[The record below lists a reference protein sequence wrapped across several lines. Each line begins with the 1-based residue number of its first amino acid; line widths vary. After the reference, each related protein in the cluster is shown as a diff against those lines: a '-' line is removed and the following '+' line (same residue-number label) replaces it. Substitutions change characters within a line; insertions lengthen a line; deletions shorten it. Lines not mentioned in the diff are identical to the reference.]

1 MVIAIRGT
9 IFTYISNLI
18 TDGAWASD
26 DVNTIIP
33 GTNGATLRDYFDD
46 AAKFLISVET
56 MDNGKYETA
65 NIQITGHSL
74 GGALAQLLGE
84 AANIGVT
91 AFDAPGAQGFYQS
104 LLADLKHDDPTTYN
118 ALIALPSQSQASQTD
133 TNYRLYGD
141 PISTVD
147 HPNGDIGQR
156 ITLANPSPNPGDLPP
171 LDNHSMSTLD
181 LQVKGYLHNPQLV
194 QSVPEG
200 TDEPN
205 NWASTILPIQD
216 AKGAVGVIKDFLLT
230 TSWLSWIDPSGN
242 ADFVYTQDQ
251 NSPAITSVD
260 LPALTGVESYEL
272 RYETGTTW
280 STFRQVWPEEWFAL
294 PAGVV
299 SVEFAP
305 LDSSGNTMA
314 APDSVMF
321 GLLFAGTGT
330 LNATVSSSE
339 QIPGPVNLALS
350 SGSDS
355 GIQGDDITNVTTPV
369 ITGTGEVGD
378 TVALFDGAT
387 SVGTGTVATDGT
399 WSITTG
405 LLAPGLQTLTA
416 TETDL
421 AANVSAASSAL
432 ALTLDTMPPTTTAVS
447 LTVAGNSAA
456 TAIGITAPTDNLDVA
471 SALTIKVAALP
482 TDGTVL
488 LSDGIT
494 AVSLNQVLTAT
505 QLTGLQFKPTAN
517 LFGQRSTLSYR
528 VVDVAGNS
536 TTGSATLAINT
547 TTPTVLVVTPN
558 PLTGELGVGQ
568 VVLIRLGMSASV
580 TVSGGTPTL
589 TLNDG
594 GTATYDSVNSTSSI
608 LVFKYT
614 VAANQNTTALAITN
628 TPNLNGATVKDSN
641 GTSADLSGAIAT
653 VLLSD
658 GTTAVALNQAL
669 TATQLI
675 GLKFK
680 STAKLFGQTS
690 TFSYTVADVAGNS
703 TTGSATLAIK
713 TSPPLPNHFN
723 SDGKS
728 VLWQNDSGEAYIW
741 LINGT
746 NSVGGGSLGN
756 PGATWHIEGT
766 GDFNDDGQTDIL
778 WQNDNGQADIWLM
791 NGTTPT
797 VQSFVGANPGST
809 WHIKTTADLN
819 GDGKSDVLWQ
829 NDSGEAYIWLI
840 DGTNIVGS
848 GSLGNPGATWH
859 IEGTGDFNHDG
870 QTDILAER

>member
-1 MVIAIRGT
+1 
-9 IFTYISNLI
+9 
-18 TDGAWASD
+18 
-26 DVNTIIP
+26 
-33 GTNGATLRDYFDD
+33 
-46 AAKFLISVET
+46 
-56 MDNGKYETA
+56 
-65 NIQITGHSL
+65 
-74 GGALAQLLGE
+74 
-84 AANIGVT
+84 
-91 AFDAPGAQGFYQS
+91 
-104 LLADLKHDDPTTYN
+104 
-118 ALIALPSQSQASQTD
+118 
-133 TNYRLYGD
+133 
-141 PISTVD
+141 
-147 HPNGDIGQR
+147 
-156 ITLANPSPNPGDLPP
+156 
-171 LDNHSMSTLD
+171 
-181 LQVKGYLHNPQLV
+181 
-194 QSVPEG
+194 
-200 TDEPN
+200 
-205 NWASTILPIQD
+205 
-216 AKGAVGVIKDFLLT
+216 
-230 TSWLSWIDPSGN
+230 
-242 ADFVYTQDQ
+242 
-251 NSPAITSVD
+251 
-260 LPALTGVESYEL
+260 
-272 RYETGTTW
+272 
-280 STFRQVWPEEWFAL
+280 
-294 PAGVV
+294 
-299 SVEFAP
+299 
-305 LDSSGNTMA
+305 MA

-653 VLLSD
+653 FTGLEIDTTAPTITAASLTVAGNSAATAIGISAPTDNLDAASALTIKVTVLPTDGTVLLSD

-809 WHIKTTADLN
+809 WHIKTTADFN